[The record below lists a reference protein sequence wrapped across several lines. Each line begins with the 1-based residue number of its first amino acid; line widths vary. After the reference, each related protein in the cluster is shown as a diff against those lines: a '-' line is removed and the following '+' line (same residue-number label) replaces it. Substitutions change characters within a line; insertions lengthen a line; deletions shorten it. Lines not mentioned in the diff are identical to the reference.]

1 MTRAMDA
8 PASPALDRAA
18 LDAAYDNQ
26 RKIGREAFAAFLSEC
41 AQASERARRQHR
53 CVLDLPFG
61 PSPAERL
68 DVFGGGSSGAP
79 VSIFFHG
86 GYWRMLDKR
95 DFGYVANGVVPHG
108 HVLVVVN
115 YALLPGVRMDT
126 LIAQCRRAVRWTC
139 AHIEAHGGDP
149 TRVNLFGHSAGGHI
163 TAMMLADDGTAAP
176 DAIDPDAIDPAAIDP
191 AAITGAC
198 SLSGIFDLDPIQR
211 CFLNDVLALQDDE
224 VQAFSPVRLPRR
236 IHAPL
241 RLAVGQEEGAE
252 YLRQSAELARA
263 WGKPQADNLQ
273 ADNPQAD
280 NPHLWCAPGH
290 DHFTIRAAL
299 GDPAHAVTRY
309 ALGL

>member
-1 MTRAMDA
+1 MDV

-18 LDAAYDNQ
+18 LD
-26 RKIGREAFAAFLSEC
+26 
-41 AQASERARRQHR
+41 
-53 CVLDLPFG
+53 G

-68 DVFGGGSSGAP
+68 DVFGGGGSGAP
-79 VSIFFHG
+79 VSVFFHG

-176 DAIDPDAIDPAAIDP
+176 DAIDP

-211 CFLNDVLALQDDE
+211 CFLNDVLALGDE
-224 VQAFSPVRLPRR
+224 EVRGFSPVRLPRR

-263 WGKPQADNLQ
+263 WSKPQ